1 MIEVEYYKL
10 KSGYLLWVPKSP
22 NRTFDYY
29 LTHVANYTSI
39 LGSLATVIL
48 LFIQLGR

>member
-10 KSGYLLWVPKSP
+10 ISGYLLWVPKSP